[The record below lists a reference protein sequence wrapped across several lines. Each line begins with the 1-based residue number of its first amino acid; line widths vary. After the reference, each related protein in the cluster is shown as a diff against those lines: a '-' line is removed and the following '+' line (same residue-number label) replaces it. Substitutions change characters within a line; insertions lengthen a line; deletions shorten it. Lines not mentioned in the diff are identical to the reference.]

1 MFAEF
6 CRKRE
11 SRDSERN
18 DFCLE
23 RNQFRKPIVMEIFER
38 FKNRL
43 DGGSHFKLSDL
54 IKGIKFIR
62 LDGLKEAFDL

>member
-1 MFAEF
+1 
-6 CRKRE
+6 
-11 SRDSERN
+11 
-18 DFCLE
+18 
-23 RNQFRKPIVMEIFER
+23 MEIFER

-43 DGGSHFKLSDL
+43 YGGTHFKLSDL

>member
-1 MFAEF
+1 MIVEQSNFEQF
-6 CRKRE
+6 TPTQ

-43 DGGSHFKLSDL
+43 DGGTPFKLSDL
-54 IKGIKFIR
+54 IKGIELII
-62 LDGLKEAFDL
+62 